1 MQCDHENCRD
11 DLKKCI
17 FRALADGH
25 VKADGTKSKVRKN
38 KEIAK
43 HEEQYHNDIVLLAAR
58 LIVKKGL
65 PFDIF
70 ESPEF
75 KEMMGLI
82 NEEFKDGISREEIES
97 SLP

>member
-1 MQCDHENCRD
+1 MQCDHENCRA
-11 DLKKCI
+11 DLKKCV

-65 PFDIF
+65 PFDTF

-82 NEEFKDGISREEIES
+82 NEEFKDGISKEEIES